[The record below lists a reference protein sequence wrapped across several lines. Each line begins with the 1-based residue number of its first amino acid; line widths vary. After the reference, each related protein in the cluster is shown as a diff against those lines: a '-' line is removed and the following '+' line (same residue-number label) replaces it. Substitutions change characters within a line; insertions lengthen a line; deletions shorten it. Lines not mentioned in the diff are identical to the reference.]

1 VFVSGDVHHAEL
13 LRHEPSP
20 GFTVHEFVAGPLAA
34 RQGYPRFL
42 DRSLNSRS
50 LGSLGFTPNFGEL
63 VIDGSTLHVRVI
75 DASGAVRTSLRV
87 GAGGELVQR

>member
-1 VFVSGDVHHAEL
+1 
-13 LRHEPSP
+13 
-20 GFTVHEFVAGPLAA
+20 VHEFVAGPLAA

-63 VIDGSTLHVRVI
+63 VLDGSALQVSVL
-75 DASGAVRTSLRV
+75 DASGTVRSSLRV
-87 GAGGELVQR
+87 GSGSDLARR